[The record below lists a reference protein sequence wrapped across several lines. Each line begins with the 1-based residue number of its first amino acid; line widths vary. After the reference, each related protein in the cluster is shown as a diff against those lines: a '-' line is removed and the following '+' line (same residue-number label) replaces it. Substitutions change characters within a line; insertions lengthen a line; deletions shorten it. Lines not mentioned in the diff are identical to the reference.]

1 MEKRGEVEK
10 INQERLFEIITG
22 KEISWHE
29 IIYDLINSEQLDP
42 WDVDIALLAQRY
54 LEKIKLL
61 EEANF
66 VVSSKVL
73 LAASILLRIKSELL
87 LNHYIKN
94 IDNILFG
101 KKPEQ
106 KKPQERIIIDESEIP
121 FLYPRTPLPRHKK
134 ISLDELMNA
143 LDHAMNTEVRRI
155 KKEVRKKQAEF
166 QNDIILP
173 KMGIKIKDRI
183 RAFYARFL
191 TAFAKKNE
199 KISYSELTRNDREE
213 KLACFLPMLHLTN
226 QQRLF
231 LQQEK
236 HFDEIWLWLYKHY
249 KKLNPIE
256 EGVAQEIEKNIGQ
269 EEKLEEIHNVAGF
282 NNPLANFFEAIEG
295 NR

>member
-1 MEKRGEVEK
+1 MEKKEGVEK
-10 INQERLFEIITG
+10 INQERIFEIITG

-29 IIYDLINSEQLDP
+29 IIYDLINSDQLDP

-61 EEANF
+61 EETNF

-73 LAASILLRIKSELL
+73 LAASLLLRIKSELL
-87 LNHYIKN
+87 LNHYIKS

-101 KKPEQ
+101 RKPEQ
-106 KKPQERIIIDESEIP
+106 KKPQERIVIDESEIP
-121 FLYPRTPLPRHKK
+121 FLYPRTPLPRYKK
-134 ISLDELMNA
+134 ISLDELMAA

-166 QNDIILP
+166 QTDIVLP
-173 KMGIKIKDRI
+173 KMGINIKDRI

-191 TAFAKKNE
+191 TSFTKKNN

-226 QQRLF
+226 QQRLY

-236 HFDEIWLWLYKHY
+236 HFDEIWIWLYKHY

-256 EGVAQEIEKNIGQ
+256 EGVEQELENEIEQ
-269 EEKLEEIHNVAGF
+269 EEKLAEVHEMAGF
-282 NNPLANFFEAIEG
+282 DNPLANFFEAIEG
-295 NR
+295 SK